1 MSYTIVSPATDLAI
15 SNAVR
20 EAHRRHNDLV
30 ERLRNSGASVVD
42 IDGSTVI
49 SCDKNQYE
57 VICKELGI
65 RLEV

>member
-1 MSYTIVSPATDLAI
+1 MGYVAVSAKVDVQLNKAI
-15 SNAVR
+15 R
-20 EAHRRHNDLV
+20 ELHKQHSDIV

-65 RLEV
+65 QSEV

>member
-1 MSYTIVSPATDLAI
+1 MGYVAVSSKVDVQLNKAI
-15 SNAVR
+15 R
-20 EAHRRHNDLV
+20 ELHKQHSDIV

-49 SCDKNQYE
+49 SCDKSQYE

-65 RLEV
+65 QYEV